1 MKRFNSI
8 LIANRGEIAC
18 RVIRTAKELGYR
30 TIAVYS
36 DADAGAPHV
45 QLADEAVRIGAGPVG
60 ESYLLAERILEAAV
74 TSGAEA
80 IHPGYGFLSEN
91 AAFAQAVEAAGLVF
105 IGPSAEAIEVM
116 GNKAESKRRM
126 IAAGVPC
133 VPGYEGH
140 DQSDECLLVEGAKIS
155 LPLMVK
161 AAAGGGGRGMR
172 LVHDQADLAN
182 AIKLARAEA
191 ESAFGSGELILEKA
205 IIKPRHV
212 EIQVFADTF
221 GNTVHLGERDCSVQR
236 RHQKVI
242 EEAPCPIMTPELR
255 EQMGQSAIEAA
266 KSVNYRGAGT
276 VEFLLDSGKNAA
288 FYFLEMNTR
297 LQVEHPVTELI
308 TGLDLVALQIA
319 VAQGE
324 QLGFEQADIQLEGH
338 AIEVRLYTEDPSQ
351 DFLPASGPVEL
362 WQPASAVG
370 LRIDSGICSGQGISP
385 FYDPM
390 VAKVIGYGP
399 NREVARQRLIAGLK
413 ETVLFGT
420 PNNARFLIQCL
431 EKQQFIDGLA
441 TTDFIAEEF
450 SEADLANPLPEFADA
465 AVAAVLE
472 LRLEHNQLFQRAL
485 GVSHNLRDWTS
496 ASCLVSRKQYQFDEL
511 IYDLAISPEGKDSY
525 RITGM
530 VAAMDTGES
539 PSVVVTLSQL
549 QDTSAQLLVD
559 GKAITAIYMSPKK
572 GQLYCSIQGRSA
584 FFKDLIIL
592 DGLADEAVGGGRVIS
607 PMHGLLLD
615 VLVAPGDL
623 VVKGQVLA
631 VLEAMKMHYEI
642 TAEIDGTVIEVSAVT
657 GNQVATDDLLIEISE
672 PEELGD
678 DTGTTNSTINKN
690 KDEAA

>member
-8 LIANRGEIAC
+8 LMANRGEIAC

-60 ESYLLAERILEAAV
+60 ESYLLAERILEAAA

-140 DQSDECLLVEGAKIS
+140 DQSDECLLVEAAKIA

-255 EQMGQSAIEAA
+255 EQMGQAAISAA

-276 VEFLLDSGKNAA
+276 VEFLLDSGKEGG

-324 QLGFEQADIQLEGH
+324 PLGLEQADIRLEGH

-362 WQPASAVG
+362 WQPATAVG

-399 NREVARQRLIAGLK
+399 SREVARQRLIAGLK

-420 PNNARFLIQCL
+420 PNNTRFLIQCL
-431 EKQQFIDGLA
+431 EKQQFINGLA
-441 TTDFIAEEF
+441 TTAFIAEAF
-450 SEADLANPLPEFADA
+450 SEEDLANPLPEFADA

-525 RITGM
+525 RITAM

-539 PSVVVTLSQL
+539 PTVVVTLSQL
-549 QDTSAQLLVD
+549 QDTSAQLIVD

-572 GQLYCSIQGRSA
+572 GQLYCSIEGRSA

-672 PEELGD
+672 PDNDE
-678 DTGTTNSTINKN
+678 TKH
-690 KDEAA
+690 EAA

>member
-18 RVIRTAKELGYR
+18 RVIKTAKQLGYR

-45 QLADEAVRIGAGPVG
+45 QLADDAVRIGPGPVG
-60 ESYLLAERILEAAV
+60 ESYLLAENILAAAT
-74 TSGAEA
+74 TSGAES

-91 AAFAQAVEAAGLVF
+91 SAFAEAVESAGLVF
-105 IGPSAEAIEVM
+105 IGPTREAIDVM

-126 IAAGVPC
+126 IEAGVPC

-140 DQSDECLLVEGAKIS
+140 DQTDEALLAEGNKIA

-172 LVHDQADLAN
+172 LVQDYAELAN

-205 IIKPRHV
+205 IIQPRHV

-255 EQMGQSAIEAA
+255 EQMGQSAIDAA

-276 VEFLLDSGKNAA
+276 VEFLLDASGA

-308 TGLDLVALQIA
+308 TGLDLVALQIS
-319 VAQGE
+319 VAQGDALSIT
-324 QLGFEQADIQLEGH
+324 QDDVHLEGH
-338 AIEVRLYTEDPSQ
+338 AIEVRLYTEDPSL
-351 DFLPASGPVEL
+351 DFLPASGPVDL
-362 WQPASAVG
+362 WQPADGVG
-370 LRIDSGICSGQGISP
+370 VRIDAGIVSGQDISP

-399 NREVARQRLIAGLK
+399 DRESARLRLIGALK

-420 PNNARFLIQCL
+420 PNNKRFLIQCL
-431 EKQQFIDGLA
+431 EKQCFIDGTA
-441 TTDFIAEEF
+441 TTAFIAEEF
-450 SEADLANPLPEFADA
+450 SGEDLQVAPPSFADS
-465 AVAAVLE
+465 AVAAVIE
-472 LRLEHNQLFQRAL
+472 LAMEHKKLFDRSVL
-485 GVSHNLRDWTS
+485 VS
-496 ASCLVSRKQYQFDEL
+496 ASLKNWASASAIISRKQYQFADLTRDLGITPEGL
-511 IYDLAISPEGKDSY
+511 EAYRVFDVGGVEADVEITVLAIDKHKASL
-525 RITGM
+525 R
-530 VAAMDTGES
+530 
-539 PSVVVTLSQL
+539 
-549 QDTSAQLLVD
+549 VD
-559 GKAITAIYMSPKK
+559 GTILAVTSMSSVK
-572 GQLYCSIQGRSA
+572 GQLHCSIEGRDA
-584 FFKDLIIL
+584 LFKDMIIL
-592 DGLADEAVGGGRVIS
+592 DGMSDVNVGGGRVTA
-607 PMHGLLLD
+607 PMHGLLLE
-615 VLVAPGDL
+615 VLVEPGDP
-623 VVKGQVLA
+623 VVKGQTLA

-642 TAEIDGTVIEVSAVT
+642 QAEIDGTVAEVSAMA
-657 GNQVATDDLLIEISE
+657 GKQVAVDDVLIEIDE
-672 PEELGD
+672 QQN
-678 DTGTTNSTINKN
+678 T
-690 KDEAA
+690 KD

>member
-1 MKRFNSI
+1 MNNFNSI

-18 RVIRTAKELGYR
+18 RVIRTAKKLGYR
-30 TIAVYS
+30 TVAVYS

-45 QLADEAVRIGAGPVG
+45 KLADDAVRIGSGPVG
-60 ESYLLAERILEAAV
+60 ESYLVPELILQAAAS
-74 TSGAEA
+74 SGAES

-91 AAFAQAVEAAGLVF
+91 AAFAEAVESAGLVF
-105 IGPSAEAIEVM
+105 IGPTREAIDVM

-126 IAAGVPC
+126 IEAGVPC

-140 DQSDECLLVEGAKIS
+140 DQSDKTLIAEGLKID

-182 AIKLARAEA
+182 AIKIARAEA
-191 ESAFGSGELILEKA
+191 EGAFGSGELILEKA

-255 EQMGQSAIEAA
+255 EKMGQSAIDAA

-276 VEFLLDSGKNAA
+276 VEFLLDDSGF

-308 TGLDLVALQIA
+308 TGLDLVALQIS
-319 VAQGE
+319 VAQGDS
-324 QLGFEQADIQLEGH
+324 LGLSQADISLEGH

-351 DFLPASGPVEL
+351 DFLPASGPVDL
-362 WQPASAVG
+362 WAPASGVG
-370 LRIDSGICSGQGISP
+370 VRIDDGISTGQAISP

-399 NREVARQRLIAGLK
+399 TREAARLRLIGALK

-420 PNNARFLIQCL
+420 PSNKDFLIQCL
-431 EKQQFIDGLA
+431 DKQSFIDGAA
-441 TTDFIAEEF
+441 TTAFIGEEF
-450 SEADLANPLPEFADA
+450 SAADLDA
-465 AVAAVLE
+465 APVSFLDSAVAATLDLWLE
-472 LRLEHNQLFQRAL
+472 NKAHFQRSIL
-485 GVSHNLRDWTS
+485 VSCELKNWTIAS
-496 ASCLVSRKQYQFDEL
+496 AMVSRKQYQFGD
-511 IYDLAISPEGKDSY
+511 ITHDLSISPINSSADTYHVTDTAAKQSAVTQVISMQDNKAVVLFDGVKL
-525 RITGM
+525 
-530 VAAMDTGES
+530 VAQFM
-539 PSVVVTLSQL
+539 QR
-549 QDTSAQLLVD
+549 QR
-559 GKAITAIYMSPKK
+559 
-572 GQLYCSIQGRSA
+572 GQIYCSIQGRGA

-592 DGLADEAVGGGRVIS
+592 DGVVDDAEGGGRVIA
-607 PMHGLLLD
+607 PMHGLLLE
-615 VLVAPGDL
+615 VMVSPGDK
-623 VVKGQVLA
+623 VVKGQTLA

-642 TAEIDGTVIEVSAVT
+642 LAEVDGTVEEVSAVA
-657 GNQVATDDLLIEISE
+657 GSQVAVDDVLIEIKE
-672 PEELGD
+672 KD
-678 DTGTTNSTINKN
+678 DS
-690 KDEAA
+690 

>member
-1 MKRFNSI
+1 MNNFNSI

-18 RVIRTAKELGYR
+18 RVIRTAKKLGYR
-30 TIAVYS
+30 TVAVYS

-45 QLADEAVRIGAGPVG
+45 KLADDAVRIGSGPVG
-60 ESYLLAERILEAAV
+60 ESYLVPELILQAAAS
-74 TSGAEA
+74 SGAES

-91 AAFAQAVEAAGLVF
+91 AAFAEAVESAGLVF
-105 IGPSAEAIEVM
+105 IGPTREAIDVM

-126 IAAGVPC
+126 IEAGVPC

-140 DQSDECLLVEGAKIS
+140 DQSDKTLIAEGLKID

-191 ESAFGSGELILEKA
+191 EGAFGSGELILEKA
-205 IIKPRHV
+205 IIEPRHV

-255 EQMGQSAIEAA
+255 EKMGQSAIDAA

-276 VEFLLDSGKNAA
+276 VEFLLDDSGF

-308 TGLDLVALQIA
+308 TGLDLVALQIS
-319 VAQGE
+319 VAQGDS
-324 QLGFEQADIQLEGH
+324 LDLSQADISLEGH

-351 DFLPASGPVEL
+351 DFLPASGPVDL
-362 WQPASAVG
+362 WAPASGVG
-370 LRIDSGICSGQGISP
+370 VRIDDGISTGQAISP

-399 NREVARQRLIAGLK
+399 TREAARLRLIGALK

-420 PNNARFLIQCL
+420 PSNKDFLIQCL
-431 EKQQFIDGLA
+431 EKQSFIDGAA
-441 TTDFIAEEF
+441 TTAFIGEEF
-450 SEADLANPLPEFADA
+450 SADDLDA
-465 AVAAVLE
+465 APVSFLDSAVAATLE
-472 LRLEHNQLFQRAL
+472 LCLENKAHFQHSL
-485 GVSHNLRDWTS
+485 LVSCELKNWTIAS
-496 ASCLVSRKQYQFDEL
+496 AMVSRKQYQFV
-511 IYDLAISPEGKDSY
+511 DLTHDLSISPINSSADTYHVTDTAAKQSAVIQVISMQDNKAVVLFDGVKL
-525 RITGM
+525 
-530 VAAMDTGES
+530 VAQFM
-539 PSVVVTLSQL
+539 QR
-549 QDTSAQLLVD
+549 QR
-559 GKAITAIYMSPKK
+559 
-572 GQLYCSIQGRSA
+572 GQIYCSIQGRGA

-592 DGLADEAVGGGRVIS
+592 DGVVDDAEGGGRVIA
-607 PMHGLLLD
+607 PMHGLLLE
-615 VLVAPGDL
+615 VMVSPGDK
-623 VVKGQVLA
+623 VVKGQTLA

-642 TAEIDGTVIEVSAVT
+642 LSEVDGTVEEVSAVA
-657 GNQVATDDLLIEISE
+657 GSQVAVDDVLIEIKE
-672 PEELGD
+672 KD
-678 DTGTTNSTINKN
+678 DS
-690 KDEAA
+690 

>member
-1 MKRFNSI
+1 MNNFNSI

-18 RVIRTAKELGYR
+18 RVIRTAKKLGYR
-30 TIAVYS
+30 TVAVYS

-45 QLADEAVRIGAGPVG
+45 KLADDAVRIGSGPVG
-60 ESYLLAERILEAAV
+60 ESYLVPELILQAAAS
-74 TSGAEA
+74 SGAES

-91 AAFAQAVEAAGLVF
+91 AAFAEAVESAGLVF
-105 IGPSAEAIEVM
+105 IGPTREAIDVM

-126 IAAGVPC
+126 IEAGVPC

-140 DQSDECLLVEGAKIS
+140 DQSDKTLIAEGLKID

-191 ESAFGSGELILEKA
+191 EGAFGSGELILEKA

-255 EQMGQSAIEAA
+255 EKMGQSAIDAA

-276 VEFLLDSGKNAA
+276 VEFLLDDSGF

-308 TGLDLVALQIA
+308 TGLDLVELQIS

-324 QLGFEQADIQLEGH
+324 PLDLSQDDISLEGH

-351 DFLPASGPVEL
+351 DFLPASGPVDL
-362 WQPASAVG
+362 WAPASGVG
-370 LRIDSGICSGQGISP
+370 VRIDDGISTGQAISP

-399 NREVARQRLIAGLK
+399 TREAARLRLIGALK

-420 PNNARFLIQCL
+420 PSNKDFLIQCL
-431 EKQQFIDGLA
+431 DKQSFIDGAA
-441 TTDFIAEEF
+441 TTAFIGEEF
-450 SEADLANPLPEFADA
+450 SAADLDA
-465 AVAAVLE
+465 APVSFLDSAVAATLDLWLE
-472 LRLEHNQLFQRAL
+472 NKAHFQRSIL
-485 GVSHNLRDWTS
+485 VSCELKNWTIAS
-496 ASCLVSRKQYQFDEL
+496 AMVSRKQYQFGD
-511 IYDLAISPEGKDSY
+511 ITHDLLISPINSSADTYHVTDTAAKLGAVIQVISMQDNKAVVLFD
-525 RITGM
+525 GVKL
-530 VAAMDTGES
+530 VAQFMQ
-539 PSVVVTLSQL
+539 PQR
-549 QDTSAQLLVD
+549 
-559 GKAITAIYMSPKK
+559 
-572 GQLYCSIQGRSA
+572 GQIYCSIQGRGA

-592 DGLADEAVGGGRVIS
+592 DGVVDDAEGGGRVIA
-607 PMHGLLLD
+607 PMHGLLLE
-615 VLVAPGDL
+615 VMVSPGDK
-623 VVKGQVLA
+623 VVKGQTLA

-642 TAEIDGTVIEVSAVT
+642 LAEVDGTVVEVSAVA
-657 GNQVATDDLLIEISE
+657 GSQVAVDDVLIEIKE
-672 PEELGD
+672 KD
-678 DTGTTNSTINKN
+678 DS
-690 KDEAA
+690 

>member
-1 MKRFNSI
+1 MNNFNSI

-18 RVIRTAKELGYR
+18 RVIRTAKKLGYR
-30 TIAVYS
+30 TVAVYS

-45 QLADEAVRIGAGPVG
+45 KLADDAVRIGSGPVG
-60 ESYLLAERILEAAV
+60 ESYLVPELILQAAAS
-74 TSGAEA
+74 SGAES

-91 AAFAQAVEAAGLVF
+91 AAFAEAVESAGLVF
-105 IGPSAEAIEVM
+105 IGPTREAIDVM

-126 IAAGVPC
+126 IEAGVPC

-140 DQSDECLLVEGAKIS
+140 DQSDKTLIAEGLKID

-191 ESAFGSGELILEKA
+191 EGAFGSGELILEKA

-255 EQMGQSAIEAA
+255 EKMGQSAIDAA

-276 VEFLLDSGKNAA
+276 VEFLLDDSGF

-308 TGLDLVALQIA
+308 TDLDLVALQIS

-324 QLGFEQADIQLEGH
+324 PLDFSQADLDLEGH

-351 DFLPASGPVEL
+351 DFLPASGPVDL
-362 WQPASAVG
+362 WAPASGVG
-370 LRIDSGICSGQGISP
+370 VRIDDGISTGQAISP

-399 NREVARQRLIAGLK
+399 TREAARLRLIGALK

-420 PNNARFLIQCL
+420 PSNKDFLIQCL
-431 EKQQFIDGLA
+431 EKQSFIDGAA
-441 TTDFIAEEF
+441 TTAFIGEEF
-450 SEADLANPLPEFADA
+450 SADDLDEAPVSFLDS
-465 AVAAVLE
+465 AVAATLE
-472 LRLEHNQLFQRAL
+472 LCLENKAHFQHSL
-485 GVSHNLRDWTS
+485 LVSCELKNWTIAS
-496 ASCLVSRKQYQFDEL
+496 AMVSRKQYQFVD
-511 IYDLAISPEGKDSY
+511 ITHDLSISPINSSADTY
-525 RITGM
+525 H
-530 VAAMDTGES
+530 VADTAAEQS
-539 PSVVVTLSQL
+539 AVIQVISMQDNKAVVLFDGVKLV
-549 QDTSAQLLVD
+549 AQF
-559 GKAITAIYMSPKK
+559 MQRQR
-572 GQLYCSIQGRSA
+572 GQIYCSIQGRGA

-592 DGLADEAVGGGRVIS
+592 DGVVDDAEGGGRVIA
-607 PMHGLLLD
+607 PMHGLLLE
-615 VLVAPGDL
+615 VMVSAGDD
-623 VVKGQVLA
+623 VVKGQTLA

-642 TAEIDGTVIEVSAVT
+642 LAEVDGTVEEVSAVA
-657 GNQVATDDLLIEISE
+657 GSQVAVDDVLIEIKE
-672 PEELGD
+672 KD
-678 DTGTTNSTINKN
+678 DS
-690 KDEAA
+690 

>member
-1 MKRFNSI
+1 MNNFNSI

-18 RVIRTAKELGYR
+18 RVIRTAKKLGYR
-30 TIAVYS
+30 TVAVYS

-45 QLADEAVRIGAGPVG
+45 KLADDAVRIGSGPVG
-60 ESYLLAERILEAAV
+60 ESYLVPELILQAASS
-74 TSGAEA
+74 SGAES

-91 AAFAQAVEAAGLVF
+91 AAFAEAVESAGLVF
-105 IGPSAEAIEVM
+105 IGPTREAIDVM

-126 IAAGVPC
+126 IEAGVPC

-140 DQSDECLLVEGAKIS
+140 DQSDKTLIAEGLKID

-182 AIKLARAEA
+182 AIKIARAEA
-191 ESAFGSGELILEKA
+191 EGAFGSGELILEKA

-242 EEAPCPIMTPELR
+242 EEAPCPVMTPELR
-255 EQMGQSAIEAA
+255 EKMGQSAIDAA

-276 VEFLLDSGKNAA
+276 VEFLLDDSGF

-308 TGLDLVALQIA
+308 TGLDLVALQIS
-319 VAQGE
+319 VAQGDS
-324 QLGFEQADIQLEGH
+324 LGLSQADISLEGH

-351 DFLPASGPVEL
+351 DFLPASGPVDL
-362 WQPASAVG
+362 WAPASGVG
-370 LRIDSGICSGQGISP
+370 VRIDDGISTGQAISP

-399 NREVARQRLIAGLK
+399 TREAARLRLIGALK

-420 PNNARFLIQCL
+420 PSNKDFLIQCL
-431 EKQQFIDGLA
+431 DKQSFIDGAA
-441 TTDFIAEEF
+441 TTAFIGEEF
-450 SEADLANPLPEFADA
+450 SADDLDA
-465 AVAAVLE
+465 APVSFLDSAVAATLE
-472 LRLEHNQLFQRAL
+472 LCLENKAHFQRSL
-485 GVSHNLRDWTS
+485 LVSCELKNWTIAS
-496 ASCLVSRKQYQFDEL
+496 AMVSRKQYQFVD
-511 IYDLAISPEGKDSY
+511 ITHDLSISPINSSADTY
-525 RITGM
+525 H
-530 VAAMDTGES
+530 VADTAAEQS
-539 PSVVVTLSQL
+539 AVIQVISMQDNKAVVLFDGVKLV
-549 QDTSAQLLVD
+549 AQF
-559 GKAITAIYMSPKK
+559 MQRQR
-572 GQLYCSIQGRSA
+572 GQIYCSIQGRGA

-592 DGLADEAVGGGRVIS
+592 DGVVDDAEGGGRVIA
-607 PMHGLLLD
+607 PMHGLLLE
-615 VLVAPGDL
+615 VMVSAGDE
-623 VVKGQVLA
+623 VVKGQTLA

-642 TAEIDGTVIEVSAVT
+642 LAEVDGTVEEVSAVA
-657 GNQVATDDLLIEISE
+657 GSQVAVDDVLIEIKE
-672 PEELGD
+672 KD
-678 DTGTTNSTINKN
+678 DS
-690 KDEAA
+690 

>member
-1 MKRFNSI
+1 MNNFNSI

-18 RVIRTAKELGYR
+18 RVIRTAKKLGYR
-30 TIAVYS
+30 TVAVYS

-45 QLADEAVRIGAGPVG
+45 KLADDAVRIGSGPVG
-60 ESYLLAERILEAAV
+60 ESYLVPELILQAAAS
-74 TSGAEA
+74 SGAES

-91 AAFAQAVEAAGLVF
+91 AAFAEAVESAGLVF
-105 IGPSAEAIEVM
+105 IGPTREAIDVM

-126 IAAGVPC
+126 IEAGVPC

-140 DQSDECLLVEGAKIS
+140 DQSDKTLIAEGLKID

-182 AIKLARAEA
+182 AIKIARAEA
-191 ESAFGSGELILEKA
+191 EGAFGSGELILEKA

-255 EQMGQSAIEAA
+255 EKMGQSAIDAA
-266 KSVNYRGAGT
+266 KNVNYRGAGT
-276 VEFLLDSGKNAA
+276 VEFLLDDSGF

-308 TGLDLVALQIA
+308 TGLDLVELQIS

-324 QLGFEQADIQLEGH
+324 PLDLSQDDISLEGH

-351 DFLPASGPVEL
+351 DFLPASGPVDL
-362 WQPASAVG
+362 WAPASGVG
-370 LRIDSGICSGQGISP
+370 VRIDDGISTGQAISP

-399 NREVARQRLIAGLK
+399 TREAARLRLIGALK

-420 PNNARFLIQCL
+420 PSNKDFLIQCL
-431 EKQQFIDGLA
+431 DKQSFIDGAA
-441 TTDFIAEEF
+441 TTAFIGEEF
-450 SEADLANPLPEFADA
+450 SAADLDA
-465 AVAAVLE
+465 APVSFLDSAVAATLDLWLE
-472 LRLEHNQLFQRAL
+472 NKAHFQRSIL
-485 GVSHNLRDWTS
+485 VSCELKNWTIAS
-496 ASCLVSRKQYQFDEL
+496 AMVSRKQYQFGD
-511 IYDLAISPEGKDSY
+511 ITHDLLISPINSSADTYHVTDTAAKLGAVIQVISMQDNKAVVLFD
-525 RITGM
+525 GVKL
-530 VAAMDTGES
+530 VAQFM
-539 PSVVVTLSQL
+539 QR
-549 QDTSAQLLVD
+549 QR
-559 GKAITAIYMSPKK
+559 
-572 GQLYCSIQGRSA
+572 GQIYCSIQGRGA

-592 DGLADEAVGGGRVIS
+592 DGVVDDAEGGGRVIA
-607 PMHGLLLD
+607 PMHGLLLE
-615 VLVAPGDL
+615 VMVSPGDK
-623 VVKGQVLA
+623 VVKGQTLA

-642 TAEIDGTVIEVSAVT
+642 LAEVDGTVEEVSAVA
-657 GNQVATDDLLIEISE
+657 GSQVAVDDVLIEIKE
-672 PEELGD
+672 KD
-678 DTGTTNSTINKN
+678 DS
-690 KDEAA
+690 

>member
-1 MKRFNSI
+1 VPELI
-8 LIANRGEIAC
+8 L
-18 RVIRTAKELGYR
+18 
-30 TIAVYS
+30 
-36 DADAGAPHV
+36 
-45 QLADEAVRIGAGPVG
+45 Q
-60 ESYLLAERILEAAV
+60 AAAS
-74 TSGAEA
+74 SGAES

-91 AAFAQAVEAAGLVF
+91 AAFADAVESAGLVF
-105 IGPSAEAIEVM
+105 IGPTREAIDVM

-126 IAAGVPC
+126 IEAGVPC

-140 DQSDECLLVEGAKIS
+140 DQSDKTLLAEGLKID

-191 ESAFGSGELILEKA
+191 EGAFGSGELILEKA

-236 RHQKVI
+236 RHQKVV

-255 EQMGQSAIEAA
+255 EKMGQSAIDAA

-276 VEFLLDSGKNAA
+276 VEFLLDDSGF

-308 TGLDLVALQIA
+308 TGLDLVALQIS

-324 QLGFEQADIQLEGH
+324 PLDLSQADISLEGH

-351 DFLPASGPVEL
+351 DFLPASGPVDL
-362 WQPASAVG
+362 WAPASGVG
-370 LRIDSGICSGQGISP
+370 VRIDDGISTGQAISP

-399 NREVARQRLIAGLK
+399 SREAARLRLIGALK

-420 PNNARFLIQCL
+420 PNNKDFLIQCL
-431 EKQQFIDGLA
+431 EKQSFINGAA
-441 TTDFIAEEF
+441 TTAFIAEEF
-450 SEADLANPLPEFADA
+450 SEADLEVASVSFADS
-465 AVAAVLE
+465 AVAATLE
-472 LRLEHNQLFQRAL
+472 LWIENKAHLQRSL
-485 GVSHNLRDWTS
+485 LVSCELKNWTIAS
-496 ASCLVSRKQYQFDEL
+496 AMVSRKQYQFGDL
-511 IYDLAISPEGKDSY
+511 IHDLSISPVNSS
-525 RITGM
+525 
-530 VAAMDTGES
+530 ADTYHVTDTTAEQS
-539 PSVVVTLSQL
+539 TVIQVVSM
-549 QDTSAQLLVD
+549 QDNRAVVLVD
-559 GKAITAIYMSPKK
+559 GIKLVAQFMRRQR
-572 GQLYCSIQGRSA
+572 GQMYCSIGGRGG

-592 DGLADEAVGGGRVIS
+592 DGAVDDAEGGGRVIA
-607 PMHGLLLD
+607 PMHGLLLE
-615 VLVAPGDL
+615 VLVQPGDK
-623 VVKGQVLA
+623 VSKGQTLA

-642 TAEIDGTVIEVSAVT
+642 QAEIDGTVAEVTTVA
-657 GNQVATDDLLIEISE
+657 GKQVAADDVLIDINENQ
-672 PEELGD
+672 D
-678 DTGTTNSTINKN
+678 D
-690 KDEAA
+690 

>member
-1 MKRFNSI
+1 MNNFNSI

-18 RVIRTAKELGYR
+18 RVIRTAKKLGYR
-30 TIAVYS
+30 TVAVYS

-45 QLADEAVRIGAGPVG
+45 KLADDAVRIGSGPVG
-60 ESYLLAERILEAAV
+60 ESYLVPELILQAAAS
-74 TSGAEA
+74 SGAES

-91 AAFAQAVEAAGLVF
+91 AAFAEAVESAGLVF
-105 IGPSAEAIEVM
+105 IGPTREAIDVM

-126 IAAGVPC
+126 IEAGVPC

-140 DQSDECLLVEGAKIS
+140 DQSDKTLIAEGLKID

-191 ESAFGSGELILEKA
+191 EGAFGSGELILEKA

-255 EQMGQSAIEAA
+255 EKMGQSAIDAA
-266 KSVNYRGAGT
+266 KSVSYRGAGT
-276 VEFLLDSGKNAA
+276 VEFLLDDSGF

-308 TGLDLVALQIA
+308 TGLDLVALQIS

-324 QLGFEQADIQLEGH
+324 PLDFSQADLDLEGH

-351 DFLPASGPVEL
+351 DFLPASGPVDL
-362 WQPASAVG
+362 WAPASGVG
-370 LRIDSGICSGQGISP
+370 VRIDDGISTGQAISP

-399 NREVARQRLIAGLK
+399 TREAARLRLIGALK

-420 PNNARFLIQCL
+420 PSNKDFLIQCL
-431 EKQQFIDGLA
+431 EKQSFIDGAA
-441 TTDFIAEEF
+441 TTAFIGEEF
-450 SEADLANPLPEFADA
+450 SAADLDVAPVSFLDS
-465 AVAAVLE
+465 AVAATLE
-472 LRLEHNQLFQRAL
+472 LCLENKAHFQRSL
-485 GVSHNLRDWTS
+485 LVSCELKNWTIAS
-496 ASCLVSRKQYQFDEL
+496 AMVSRKQYQFVD
-511 IYDLAISPEGKDSY
+511 ITHDLSISPINSSADTY
-525 RITGM
+525 H
-530 VAAMDTGES
+530 VADTAAEQS
-539 PSVVVTLSQL
+539 AVIQVISMQDNKAVVLFDGVKLV
-549 QDTSAQLLVD
+549 AQF
-559 GKAITAIYMSPKK
+559 MQRQR
-572 GQLYCSIQGRSA
+572 GQMYCSIQGRGA

-592 DGLADEAVGGGRVIS
+592 DGVVDDAEGGGRVIA
-607 PMHGLLLD
+607 PMHGLLLE
-615 VLVAPGDL
+615 VMVSAGDD
-623 VVKGQVLA
+623 VVKGQTLA

-642 TAEIDGTVIEVSAVT
+642 LAEVDGTVEEVSAVA
-657 GNQVATDDLLIEISE
+657 GSQVAVDDVLIEIKE
-672 PEELGD
+672 KD
-678 DTGTTNSTINKN
+678 DS
-690 KDEAA
+690 

>member
-1 MKRFNSI
+1 MNNFNSI

-18 RVIRTAKELGYR
+18 RVIRTAKKLGYR
-30 TIAVYS
+30 TVAVYS

-45 QLADEAVRIGAGPVG
+45 KLADDAVRIGSGPVG
-60 ESYLLAERILEAAV
+60 ESYLVPELILQAAAS
-74 TSGAEA
+74 SGAES

-91 AAFAQAVEAAGLVF
+91 AAFAEAVESAGLVF
-105 IGPSAEAIEVM
+105 IGPTREAIDVM

-126 IAAGVPC
+126 IEAGVPC

-140 DQSDECLLVEGAKIS
+140 DQSDKTLIAEGLKID

-191 ESAFGSGELILEKA
+191 EGAFGSGELILEKA
-205 IIKPRHV
+205 IIEPRHV

-255 EQMGQSAIEAA
+255 EKMGQSAIDAA
-266 KSVNYRGAGT
+266 KSVSYRGAGT
-276 VEFLLDSGKNAA
+276 VEFLLDDSGF

-308 TGLDLVALQIA
+308 TGLDLVALQIS

-324 QLGFEQADIQLEGH
+324 PLDFSQADLDLEGH

-351 DFLPASGPVEL
+351 DFLPASGPVDL
-362 WQPASAVG
+362 WAPASGVG
-370 LRIDSGICSGQGISP
+370 VRIDDGISTGEAISP

-399 NREVARQRLIAGLK
+399 TREAARLRLIGALK

-420 PNNARFLIQCL
+420 PSNKDFLIQCL
-431 EKQQFIDGLA
+431 EKQSFIDGAA
-441 TTDFIAEEF
+441 TTAFIGEEF
-450 SEADLANPLPEFADA
+450 SADDLDA
-465 AVAAVLE
+465 APVSFLDSAVAATLE
-472 LRLEHNQLFQRAL
+472 LCLENKAHFQHSL
-485 GVSHNLRDWTS
+485 LVSCELKNWTIAS
-496 ASCLVSRKQYQFDEL
+496 AMVSRKQYQFV
-511 IYDLAISPEGKDSY
+511 DLTHDLSISPINSSADTYHVTDTAAKQSAVIQVISMQDNKAVVLFDGVKL
-525 RITGM
+525 
-530 VAAMDTGES
+530 VAQFM
-539 PSVVVTLSQL
+539 QR
-549 QDTSAQLLVD
+549 QR
-559 GKAITAIYMSPKK
+559 
-572 GQLYCSIQGRSA
+572 GQIYCSIQGRGA

-592 DGLADEAVGGGRVIS
+592 DGVVDDAEGGGRVIA
-607 PMHGLLLD
+607 PMHGLLLE
-615 VLVAPGDL
+615 VMVSAGDD
-623 VVKGQVLA
+623 VVKGQTLA

-642 TAEIDGTVIEVSAVT
+642 LAEVDGTVEEVSAVA
-657 GNQVATDDLLIEISE
+657 GSQVAVDDVLIEIKE
-672 PEELGD
+672 KD
-678 DTGTTNSTINKN
+678 DS
-690 KDEAA
+690 

>member
-1 MKRFNSI
+1 MNNFNSI

-18 RVIRTAKELGYR
+18 RVIRTAKKLGYR
-30 TIAVYS
+30 TVAVYS

-45 QLADEAVRIGAGPVG
+45 KLADDAVRIGSGPVG
-60 ESYLLAERILEAAV
+60 ESYLVPELILQAAAS
-74 TSGAEA
+74 SGAES

-91 AAFAQAVEAAGLVF
+91 AAFAEAVESAGLVF
-105 IGPSAEAIEVM
+105 IGPTREAIDVM

-126 IAAGVPC
+126 IEAGVPC

-140 DQSDECLLVEGAKIS
+140 DQSDKTLIAEGLKID

-182 AIKLARAEA
+182 AIKIARAEA
-191 ESAFGSGELILEKA
+191 EGAFGSGELILEKA

-242 EEAPCPIMTPELR
+242 EEAPCPVMTPELR
-255 EQMGQSAIEAA
+255 EKMGQSAIDAA

-276 VEFLLDSGKNAA
+276 VEFLLDDSGF

-308 TGLDLVALQIA
+308 TGLDLVALQIS
-319 VAQGE
+319 VAQGDS
-324 QLGFEQADIQLEGH
+324 LGLSQADISLEGH

-351 DFLPASGPVEL
+351 DFLPASGPVDL
-362 WQPASAVG
+362 WAPASGVG
-370 LRIDSGICSGQGISP
+370 VRIDDGISTGQAISP

-399 NREVARQRLIAGLK
+399 TREAARLRLIGALK

-420 PNNARFLIQCL
+420 PSNKDFLIQCL
-431 EKQQFIDGLA
+431 DKQSFIDGAA
-441 TTDFIAEEF
+441 TTAFIGEEF
-450 SEADLANPLPEFADA
+450 SADDLDA
-465 AVAAVLE
+465 APVSFLDSAVAATLE
-472 LRLEHNQLFQRAL
+472 LCLENKAHFQRSL
-485 GVSHNLRDWTS
+485 LVSCELKNWTIAS
-496 ASCLVSRKQYQFDEL
+496 AMVSRKQYQFGD
-511 IYDLAISPEGKDSY
+511 ITHDLSISPINSSADTYHVTDTAAKLGAVIQVISMQDNKAVVLFD
-525 RITGM
+525 GVKL
-530 VAAMDTGES
+530 VAQFM
-539 PSVVVTLSQL
+539 QR
-549 QDTSAQLLVD
+549 QR
-559 GKAITAIYMSPKK
+559 
-572 GQLYCSIQGRSA
+572 GQIYCSIQGRGA

-592 DGLADEAVGGGRVIS
+592 DGVVDDAEGGGRVIA
-607 PMHGLLLD
+607 PMHGLLLE
-615 VLVAPGDL
+615 VMVSPGDK
-623 VVKGQVLA
+623 VVKGQTLA

-642 TAEIDGTVIEVSAVT
+642 LAEVDGTVEEVSAVA
-657 GNQVATDDLLIEISE
+657 GSQVAVDDVLIEIKE
-672 PEELGD
+672 KD
-678 DTGTTNSTINKN
+678 DS
-690 KDEAA
+690 

>member
-1 MKRFNSI
+1 MNNFKSI

-18 RVIRTAKELGYR
+18 RVIRTAKKLGYR
-30 TIAVYS
+30 TVAVYS

-45 QLADEAVRIGAGPVG
+45 KLADDAVRIGSGPVG
-60 ESYLLAERILEAAV
+60 ESYLVPELILQAAAS
-74 TSGAEA
+74 SGAES

-91 AAFAQAVEAAGLVF
+91 AAFAEAVESAGLVF
-105 IGPSAEAIEVM
+105 IGPTREAIDVM

-126 IAAGVPC
+126 IEAGVPC

-140 DQSDECLLVEGAKIS
+140 DQSDKTLIAEGLKID

-182 AIKLARAEA
+182 AIKIARAEA
-191 ESAFGSGELILEKA
+191 EGAFGSGELILEKA
-205 IIKPRHV
+205 IIEPRHV

-255 EQMGQSAIEAA
+255 EKMGQSAIDAA

-276 VEFLLDSGKNAA
+276 VEFLLDDSGF

-308 TGLDLVALQIA
+308 TGLDLVALQIS
-319 VAQGE
+319 VAQGDS
-324 QLGFEQADIQLEGH
+324 LGLSQADISLEGH

-351 DFLPASGPVEL
+351 DFLPASGPVDL
-362 WQPASAVG
+362 WAPASGVG
-370 LRIDSGICSGQGISP
+370 VRIDDGISTGQAISP

-399 NREVARQRLIAGLK
+399 TREAARLRLIGALK

-420 PNNARFLIQCL
+420 PSNKDFLIQCL
-431 EKQQFIDGLA
+431 EKQSFIDGAA
-441 TTDFIAEEF
+441 TTAFIGEEF
-450 SEADLANPLPEFADA
+450 SAADLDVAPVSFSDS
-465 AVAAVLE
+465 AVAATLE
-472 LRLEHNQLFQRAL
+472 LCLENKAHFQRSL
-485 GVSHNLRDWTS
+485 LVSCELKNWTIAS
-496 ASCLVSRKQYQFDEL
+496 AMVSRKQYQFVD
-511 IYDLAISPEGKDSY
+511 ITHDLSISPINSSADTY
-525 RITGM
+525 H
-530 VAAMDTGES
+530 VADTAAEQS
-539 PSVVVTLSQL
+539 AVIQVISMQDNKAVVLFDGVKLV
-549 QDTSAQLLVD
+549 AQF
-559 GKAITAIYMSPKK
+559 MQRQR
-572 GQLYCSIQGRSA
+572 GQIYCSIQGRGA

-592 DGLADEAVGGGRVIS
+592 DGVVDDAEGGGRVIA
-607 PMHGLLLD
+607 PMHGLLLE
-615 VLVAPGDL
+615 VMVSAGDE
-623 VVKGQVLA
+623 VVKGQTLA

-642 TAEIDGTVIEVSAVT
+642 LAEVDGTVEEVSAVA
-657 GNQVATDDLLIEISE
+657 GSQVAVDDVLIEIKE
-672 PEELGD
+672 KD
-678 DTGTTNSTINKN
+678 DS
-690 KDEAA
+690 

>member
-1 MKRFNSI
+1 MNNFNSI

-18 RVIRTAKELGYR
+18 RVIRTAKKLGYR
-30 TIAVYS
+30 TVAVYS

-45 QLADEAVRIGAGPVG
+45 KLADDAVRIGSGPVG
-60 ESYLLAERILEAAV
+60 ESYLVPELILQAAAS
-74 TSGAEA
+74 SGAES

-91 AAFAQAVEAAGLVF
+91 AAFAEAVESAGLVF
-105 IGPSAEAIEVM
+105 IGPTREAIDVM

-126 IAAGVPC
+126 IEAGVPC

-140 DQSDECLLVEGAKIS
+140 DQSDKTLIAEGLKID

-182 AIKLARAEA
+182 AIKIARAEA
-191 ESAFGSGELILEKA
+191 EGAFGSGELILEKA

-255 EQMGQSAIEAA
+255 EKMGQSAIDAA

-276 VEFLLDSGKNAA
+276 VEFLLDDSGF

-308 TGLDLVALQIA
+308 TGLDLVALQIS
-319 VAQGE
+319 VAQGDS
-324 QLGFEQADIQLEGH
+324 LDLSQADISLEGH

-351 DFLPASGPVEL
+351 DFLPASGPVDL
-362 WQPASAVG
+362 WAPASGVG
-370 LRIDSGICSGQGISP
+370 VRIDDGISTGQAISP

-399 NREVARQRLIAGLK
+399 TREAARLRLIGALK

-420 PNNARFLIQCL
+420 PSNKDFLIQCL
-431 EKQQFIDGLA
+431 DKQSFIDGAA
-441 TTDFIAEEF
+441 TTAFIGEEF
-450 SEADLANPLPEFADA
+450 SAADLDA
-465 AVAAVLE
+465 APVSFLDSAVAATLE
-472 LRLEHNQLFQRAL
+472 LCLENKAHFQRSL
-485 GVSHNLRDWTS
+485 LVSCELKNWTIAS
-496 ASCLVSRKQYQFDEL
+496 AMVSRKQYQFVD
-511 IYDLAISPEGKDSY
+511 ITHDLSISPINSSADTY
-525 RITGM
+525 H
-530 VAAMDTGES
+530 VADTAAEQS
-539 PSVVVTLSQL
+539 AVIQVISMQDNKAVVLFDGVKLV
-549 QDTSAQLLVD
+549 AQF
-559 GKAITAIYMSPKK
+559 MQRQR
-572 GQLYCSIQGRSA
+572 GQIYCSIQGRGA

-592 DGLADEAVGGGRVIS
+592 DGVVDDAEGGGRVIA
-607 PMHGLLLD
+607 PMHGLLLE
-615 VLVAPGDL
+615 VMVSAGDE
-623 VVKGQVLA
+623 VVKGQTLA

-642 TAEIDGTVIEVSAVT
+642 LAEVDGTVEEVSAVA
-657 GNQVATDDLLIEISE
+657 GSQVAVDDVLIEIKE
-672 PEELGD
+672 KD
-678 DTGTTNSTINKN
+678 DS
-690 KDEAA
+690 

>member
-1 MKRFNSI
+1 MNNFNSI

-18 RVIRTAKELGYR
+18 RVIRTAKKLGYR
-30 TIAVYS
+30 TVAVYS

-45 QLADEAVRIGAGPVG
+45 KLADDAVRIGSGPVG
-60 ESYLLAERILEAAV
+60 ESYLVPELILQAAAS
-74 TSGAEA
+74 SGAES

-91 AAFAQAVEAAGLVF
+91 AAFAEAVESAGLVF
-105 IGPSAEAIEVM
+105 IGPTREAIDVM

-126 IAAGVPC
+126 IEAGVPC

-140 DQSDECLLVEGAKIS
+140 DQSDKTLIAEGLKID

-182 AIKLARAEA
+182 AIKIARAEA
-191 ESAFGSGELILEKA
+191 EGAFGSGELILEKA

-255 EQMGQSAIEAA
+255 EKMGQSAIDAA

-276 VEFLLDSGKNAA
+276 VEFLLDDSGF

-308 TGLDLVALQIA
+308 TGLDLVELQIS

-324 QLGFEQADIQLEGH
+324 SLDLSQDDISLEGH

-351 DFLPASGPVEL
+351 DFLPASGPVDL
-362 WQPASAVG
+362 WAPASGVG
-370 LRIDSGICSGQGISP
+370 VRIDDGISTGQAISP

-399 NREVARQRLIAGLK
+399 TREAARLRLIGALK

-420 PNNARFLIQCL
+420 PSNKDFLIQCL
-431 EKQQFIDGLA
+431 DKQSFIDGAA
-441 TTDFIAEEF
+441 TTAFIGEEF
-450 SEADLANPLPEFADA
+450 SADDLDA
-465 AVAAVLE
+465 APVSFLDSAVAATLE
-472 LRLEHNQLFQRAL
+472 LCLENKAHFQRSL
-485 GVSHNLRDWTS
+485 LVSCELKNWTIAS
-496 ASCLVSRKQYQFDEL
+496 AMVSRKQYQFVD
-511 IYDLAISPEGKDSY
+511 ITHDLSISPINSSADTY
-525 RITGM
+525 H
-530 VAAMDTGES
+530 VADTAAEQS
-539 PSVVVTLSQL
+539 AVIQVISMQDNKAVVLFDGVKLV
-549 QDTSAQLLVD
+549 AQF
-559 GKAITAIYMSPKK
+559 MQRQR
-572 GQLYCSIQGRSA
+572 GQIYCSIQGRGA

-592 DGLADEAVGGGRVIS
+592 DGVVDDAEGGGRVIA
-607 PMHGLLLD
+607 PMHGLLLE
-615 VLVAPGDL
+615 VMVSPGDK
-623 VVKGQVLA
+623 VVKGQTLA

-642 TAEIDGTVIEVSAVT
+642 LAEVDGTVEEVSAVA
-657 GNQVATDDLLIEISE
+657 GSQVAVDDVLIEIKE
-672 PEELGD
+672 KD
-678 DTGTTNSTINKN
+678 DS
-690 KDEAA
+690 

>member
-1 MKRFNSI
+1 MNNFNSI

-18 RVIRTAKELGYR
+18 RVIRTAKQLGYR

-45 QLADEAVRIGAGPVG
+45 QLADDAVRIGPGPVG
-60 ESYLLAERILEAAV
+60 ESYLVPELILQAAAS
-74 TSGAEA
+74 SGAES

-91 AAFAQAVEAAGLVF
+91 AAFAEAVESAGLVF
-105 IGPSAEAIEVM
+105 IGPTREAIDVM

-126 IAAGVPC
+126 IEAGVPC

-140 DQSDECLLVEGAKIS
+140 DQSDDVLMAEGLKIE

-191 ESAFGSGELILEKA
+191 EGAFGSGELILEKA

-212 EIQVFADTF
+212 EIQVFADTM

-236 RHQKVI
+236 RHQKVV
-242 EEAPCPIMTPELR
+242 EEAPCPVMTPELR
-255 EQMGQSAIEAA
+255 EKMGQSAIDAA

-276 VEFLLDSGKNAA
+276 VEFLLDDSGF

-308 TGLDLVALQIA
+308 TGLDLVALQIT

-324 QLGFEQADIQLEGH
+324 PLGLSQDDINLEGH

-351 DFLPASGPVEL
+351 DFLPASGPVDL
-362 WQPASAVG
+362 WAPASGVG
-370 LRIDSGICSGQGISP
+370 VRVDAGISTGQAISP

-399 NREVARQRLIAGLK
+399 TREAARLRLISALK

-420 PNNARFLIQCL
+420 PNNKNFLIQCL
-431 EKQQFIDGLA
+431 DKQSFIDGAA
-441 TTDFIAEEF
+441 TTAFIAEEF
-450 SEADLANPLPEFADA
+450 SDAELEVQPVSFADS
-465 AVAAVLE
+465 AVAATLE
-472 LRLEHNQLFQRAL
+472 LCLENKGHFQKSL
-485 GVSHNLRDWTS
+485 
-496 ASCLVSRKQYQFDEL
+496 LVSSQLQNWTIASAMVARKQYQFDD
-511 IYDLAISPEGKDSY
+511 IIHDLSISPVNSSIDTYQVTDS
-525 RITGM
+525 TAEQAAVVQMLSMEANSAVVLLDGVKL
-530 VAAMDTGES
+530 VAQFMW
-539 PSVVVTLSQL
+539 L
-549 QDTSAQLLVD
+549 
-559 GKAITAIYMSPKK
+559 KC
-572 GQLYCSIQGRSA
+572 GQMHCSIQGRGA

-592 DGLADEAVGGGRVIS
+592 DGAVDEAVGGGRVIA
-607 PMHGLLLD
+607 PMHGLLLE
-615 VLVAPGDL
+615 VLVKPGDE
-623 VVKGQVLA
+623 VIKGQTLA

-642 TAEIDGTVIEVSAVT
+642 QAEIDGTVSEVTAVA
-657 GNQVATDDLLIEISE
+657 GKQVAADDVLIEINE
-672 PEELGD
+672 NQD
-678 DTGTTNSTINKN
+678 D
-690 KDEAA
+690 

>member
-1 MKRFNSI
+1 MNNFNSI

-18 RVIRTAKELGYR
+18 RVIRTAKQLGYR

-45 QLADEAVRIGAGPVG
+45 QLADDAVRIGPGPVG
-60 ESYLLAERILEAAV
+60 ESYLVPELILQAAAS
-74 TSGAEA
+74 SGAEA

-91 AAFAQAVEAAGLVF
+91 AAFAEAVESAGLVF
-105 IGPSAEAIEVM
+105 IGPTREAIDVM

-126 IAAGVPC
+126 IEAGVPC

-140 DQSDECLLVEGAKIS
+140 DQSDDVLMAEGLKIE

-191 ESAFGSGELILEKA
+191 EGAFGSGELILEKA

-212 EIQVFADTF
+212 EIQVFADTM

-236 RHQKVI
+236 RHQKVV
-242 EEAPCPIMTPELR
+242 EEAPCPVMTPELR
-255 EQMGQSAIEAA
+255 EKMGQSAIDAA

-276 VEFLLDSGKNAA
+276 VEFLLDDSGF

-308 TGLDLVALQIA
+308 TGLDLVALQIT

-324 QLGFEQADIQLEGH
+324 PLGLSQDDINLEGH

-351 DFLPASGPVEL
+351 DFLPASGPVDL
-362 WQPASAVG
+362 WAPASGVG
-370 LRIDSGICSGQGISP
+370 VRVDAGISTGQAISP

-399 NREVARQRLIAGLK
+399 TREAARLRLISALK

-420 PNNARFLIQCL
+420 PNNKNFLIQCL
-431 EKQQFIDGLA
+431 DKQSFIDGAA
-441 TTDFIAEEF
+441 TTAFIAEEF
-450 SEADLANPLPEFADA
+450 SDAELEVQPVSFADS
-465 AVAAVLE
+465 AVAATLE
-472 LRLEHNQLFQRAL
+472 LCLENKGHFQKSL
-485 GVSHNLRDWTS
+485 
-496 ASCLVSRKQYQFDEL
+496 LVSSQLQNWTIASAMVARKQYQFDD
-511 IYDLAISPEGKDSY
+511 IIHDLSISPVNSSIDTYQVTDS
-525 RITGM
+525 TAEQAAVVQMLSMEANSAVVLLDGVKL
-530 VAAMDTGES
+530 VAQFMW
-539 PSVVVTLSQL
+539 L
-549 QDTSAQLLVD
+549 
-559 GKAITAIYMSPKK
+559 KC
-572 GQLYCSIQGRSA
+572 GQMHCSIQGRGA

-592 DGLADEAVGGGRVIS
+592 DGAVDEAVGGGRVIA
-607 PMHGLLLD
+607 PMHGLLLE
-615 VLVAPGDL
+615 VLVKPGDE
-623 VVKGQVLA
+623 VIKGQTLA

-642 TAEIDGTVIEVSAVT
+642 QAEIDGTVSEVTAVA
-657 GNQVATDDLLIEISE
+657 GKQVAADDVLIEINESE
-672 PEELGD
+672 D
-678 DTGTTNSTINKN
+678 
-690 KDEAA
+690 A

>member
-8 LIANRGEIAC
+8 LMANRGEIAC

-60 ESYLLAERILEAAV
+60 ESYLLAERILEAAA

-140 DQSDECLLVEGAKIS
+140 DQSDECLLVEAAKIA

-255 EQMGQSAIEAA
+255 EQMGQAAISAA

-276 VEFLLDSGKNAA
+276 VEFLLDSGNEGG

-324 QLGFEQADIQLEGH
+324 PLGLEQADIRLEGH

-362 WQPASAVG
+362 WQPATAVG

-399 NREVARQRLIAGLK
+399 SREVARQRLIAGLK

-420 PNNARFLIQCL
+420 PNNTRFLIQCL
-431 EKQQFIDGLA
+431 EKQQFINGLA
-441 TTDFIAEEF
+441 TTAFIAEAF
-450 SEADLANPLPEFADA
+450 SEEDLANPLPEFAEA

-525 RITGM
+525 RITAM

-549 QDTSAQLLVD
+549 QDTNAQLIVD

-572 GQLYCSIQGRSA
+572 GQLYCSIEGRSA

-672 PEELGD
+672 PDNDE
-678 DTGTTNSTINKN
+678 TKH
-690 KDEAA
+690 EAA